1 MILRHR
7 QESCARQVKRERASH
22 PDRRRER
29 LIRERRAAIVVQK
42 EKSPS
47 PGQWPPGPRSWLV
60 LPSAEAPILN
70 AARLRGSR
78 PNKKTPRPARA
89 AEQECD
95 SSNAGGEL
103 SGRLRKAAVR

>member
-1 MILRHR
+1 MIRLHR
-7 QESCARQVKRERASH
+7 QESCARQAKRAKANLL
-22 PDRRRER
+22 DRRRER

-47 PGQWPPGPRSWLV
+47 PGQWPPGPRSRLV
-60 LPSAEAPILN
+60 SPSAKAAILN
-70 AARLRGSR
+70 VARLRGSR
-78 PNKKTPRPARA
+78 PNKKMSPPAIA

-103 SGRLRKAAVR
+103 SGRLRKATVC